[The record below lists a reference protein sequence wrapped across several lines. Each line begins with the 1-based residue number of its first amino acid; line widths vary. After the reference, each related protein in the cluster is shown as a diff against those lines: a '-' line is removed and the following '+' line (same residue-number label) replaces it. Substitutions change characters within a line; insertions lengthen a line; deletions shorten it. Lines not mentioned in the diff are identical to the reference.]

1 MVHRCPGNCLLQ
13 QAFIEFQSCTS
24 VCYRVLY
31 INVRVGYCI
40 ISPTAAFGQESIDST
55 ATLPSAEA
63 CLYRWQ
69 YIQYI
74 IYTCFLFRASRWC
87 NGYMFLSFVFF
98 SPVDFYMGRQVSI
111 SHCCEGKCRAD
122 GAEQS
127 RWCRTLSVNEFF
139 S

>member
-69 YIQYI
+69 YIHN
-74 IYTCFLFRASRWC
+74 IYMFFCFVQVDGAMGTCFCHLFF
-87 NGYMFLSFVFF
+87 FLSTWDDKSLSAIVVKANAEQMVQ
-98 SPVDFYMGRQVSI
+98 S
-111 SHCCEGKCRAD
+111 RAD
-122 GAEQS
+122 GAGHFQS
-127 RWCRTLSVNEFF
+127 ISF
-139 S
+139 SHDS